1 LKENAMPRFV
11 VRAEGPE
18 WEALRADVAA
28 LSAIAAGAEVN
39 LNDLARALGRVVAG
53 VGAAFTRARLP
64 SVRLA
69 AAEKALDLKTGKSE
83 LEAFVG
89 R

>member
-1 LKENAMPRFV
+1 MPRFV

-28 LSAIAAGAEVN
+28 LGALVGGAEVN

-53 VGAAFTRARLP
+53 VGAAFSREGLP

-69 AAEKALDLKTGKSE
+69 AAEKALDLKTGKSA
-83 LEAFVG
+83 LEGFVKG
-89 R
+89 

>member
-1 LKENAMPRFV
+1 MPRFV

-18 WEALRADVAA
+18 WEALRAEVASLAA
-28 LSAIAAGAEVN
+28 LAGGDEVD
-39 LNDLARALGRVVAG
+39 LNHLARTLGRVVAG
-53 VGAAFTRARLP
+53 VGAAFARAGLP

-69 AAEKALDLKTGKSE
+69 AAEKALDLRTKNSE
-83 LEAFVG
+83 LQAFVN